1 MSKYFLKYTVFVP
14 FQLLAEKK
22 VVQDNAEKMLKAKIE
37 ELLG

>member
-1 MSKYFLKYTVFVP
+1 MSKYFQIYPVIIP

-22 VVQDNAEKMLKAKIE
+22 VVQENAEKMLKAKIE